1 MTQPPCLRDR
11 RSSARSPLMRTLTL
25 ILALAASAAA
35 ENVEFG
41 LARFDDKSIGDGWR
55 LMSAA
60 DLNHH
65 KVQFVTSY
73 NEGGGVKLATG
84 C

>member
-1 MTQPPCLRDR
+1 MAFSACALLR
-11 RSSARSPLMRTLTL
+11 MRTLAFV
-25 ILALAASAAA
+25 LALAASAAA
-35 ENVEFG
+35 GNVEFG
-41 LARFDDKSIGDGWR
+41 LARFDDKSLGDGWC

-60 DLNHH
+60 DLNTH